1 MHDGRIRPVTPGRR
15 DENEVLKR
23 KRESGRTLDKRWRT
37 GNLVAKALA
46 KE

>member
-15 DENEVLKR
+15 DEKEGL
-23 KRESGRTLDKRWRT
+23 SGRTLNKRWRT
-37 GNLVAKALA
+37 GNLVARKALA